1 MLWSARLTNIAFCE
15 SPGLH
20 LEVHFS
26 VDVGRIDRDMSEPR
40 TYRALNYGMATLN
53 SRFTETR
60 TRQGRNELR
69 GQSSAIWL
77 IDIAFA

>member
-1 MLWSARLTNIAFCE
+1 MVLAPRLFRLTGLANIAFCE

-40 TYRALNYGMATLN
+40 TDRVNVNTGAQKMD
-53 SRFTETR
+53 SSCVPDRVR
-60 TRQGRNELR
+60 TYLFRIQ
-69 GQSSAIWL
+69 
-77 IDIAFA
+77 